1 MLTQRAVV
9 QVIMRMVDCPFPP
22 IQPPGNNSDKSEES
36 VGEETVNEDGSA
48 HLSSGTTHAVSG
60 ALASSSE
67 ATVLEDYTGCL
78 GLLPQ
83 TATEQPT
90 TCDKTNQRTKPE
102 LFSDVMSHFNL
113 QPRIV
118 LEPITSECKYWSSVS
133 GGLKSGRSERS
144 GFDHEQTSC
153 SVLVNAVEDEMV
165 DAVEDEIVGSNL
177 CIKPVE
183 SSGHGIQN
191 KSEICHSVVPETEIV
206 SVEVGSPQS
215 YSQSEVELDK
225 LDKFGG
231 PLADESSEL
240 NNTESQQKEDHD
252 CYFLGVSEKTAI
264 DQLPLIIIDDELEQ
278 SNAKTAAEHS
288 PSECGRTKCDSKCDC
303 NSISAMKL
311 TVMPQTSDLES
322 LFKETSSGSMQK
334 KIDSELVCLVLSDV
348 EDNVDEDVLNPK
360 KTASVPRIQN
370 EQLDVCNKPGGN
382 PSSDSNFSAP
392 DATESII
399 KTDEST
405 CIHAKSVDGASKHTD
420 VKVVTSERND
430 QSISNDPLTRDQ
442 IASVTIRQTKDNPMS
457 SMEEICQTS
466 DTVFANQASQT
477 EVNVDKKPLDME
489 IVNDDER
496 KNMNLGVNNQVC
508 NSSRLESMLETPK

>member
-9 QVIMRMVDCPFPP
+9 QVIMVDCPFPP
-22 IQPPGNNSDKSEES
+22 IQPPENNSDKSEES

-48 HLSSGTTHAVSG
+48 HLSSGTTDAASG
-60 ALASSSE
+60 ALASGST
-67 ATVLEDYTGCL
+67 ATVLEDYAGDL

-83 TATEQPT
+83 TVIEQPT
-90 TCDKTNQRTKPE
+90 TCNKSNQRTKP
-102 LFSDVMSHFNL
+102 SDIMSHFNL

-144 GFDHEQTSC
+144 GVDHEQTSC
-153 SVLVNAVEDEMV
+153 SVLA
-165 DAVEDEIVGSNL
+165 DAVEDEIVDSNL
-177 CIKPVE
+177 CIMPAE

-191 KSEICHSVVPETEIV
+191 KSEICHSVVSETEIV
-206 SVEVGSPQS
+206 SVEVGSPQC
-215 YSQSEVELDK
+215 YSQSEAE

-231 PLADESSEL
+231 LLADESSEL

-252 CYFLGVSEKTAI
+252 CYFFGVSEKTSI

-278 SNAKTAAEHS
+278 LNARTAAEHS
-288 PSECGRTKCDSKCDC
+288 PTECGKTKCDSKCDC

-322 LFKETSSGSMQK
+322 LFKETSSGIMQK
-334 KIDSELVCLVLSDV
+334 KTDSDLVCVVLSDL

-360 KTASVPRIQN
+360 RNASVPRIQN
-370 EQLDVCNKPGGN
+370 EQLDVCNKPGEN

-392 DATESII
+392 DATESI
-399 KTDEST
+399 KTEST
-405 CIHAKSVDGASKHTD
+405 RIHAKSVDGASKHTD
-420 VKVVTSERND
+420 AEVVTSERND

-442 IASVTIRQTKDNPMS
+442 IASIRQTEDNPMS
-457 SMEEICQTS
+457 SMEEILCQTF
-466 DTVFANQASQT
+466 DMVFANRASQT
-477 EVNVDKKPLDME
+477 EVNVDMKPPDME
-489 IVNDDER
+489 IVNDNER
-496 KNMNLGVNNQVC
+496 KNTNLGVNNQVC
-508 NSSRLESMLETPK
+508 NSSRLESTIETQK

>member
-9 QVIMRMVDCPFPP
+9 QVIMRVVDCPFPP

-36 VGEETVNEDGSA
+36 VGEEMVNEDGSA
-48 HLSSGTTHAVSG
+48 HLSSGTTHAASG
-60 ALASSSE
+60 ALASSSK
-67 ATVLEDYTGCL
+67 ATVLEDCTGGH

-83 TATEQPT
+83 TVIEQPT
-90 TCDKTNQRTKPE
+90 TCNKSNQRTKPE
-102 LFSDVMSHFNL
+102 LFSDILSHFNL

-144 GFDHEQTSC
+144 GFDHKQTLC
-153 SVLVNAVEDEMV
+153 SVLADAVEEEMV

-177 CIKPVE
+177 CIMPVE
-183 SSGHGIQN
+183 SSGDGIQN

-206 SVEVGSPQS
+206 SVEVGSPQC

-225 LDKFGG
+225 FGG
-231 PLADESSEL
+231 PPADESSEL

-264 DQLPLIIIDDELEQ
+264 DQLPLILIDDELEQ
-278 SNAKTAAEHS
+278 LNARTAAEHS
-288 PSECGRTKCDSKCDC
+288 PSECGRTNCDSKCDC

-311 TVMPQTSDLES
+311 TVMPQTSGLES
-322 LFKETSSGSMQK
+322 LFKETSTGSMQK
-334 KIDSELVCLVLSDV
+334 KTDSELVCVVLSDV

-360 KTASVPRIQN
+360 KTASVPRIQT
-370 EQLDVCNKPGGN
+370 EQLDVCNKPGEN

-405 CIHAKSVDGASKHTD
+405 CIHAKSVDCASKHTD
-420 VKVVTSERND
+420 VEVVTSERND
-430 QSISNDPLTRDQ
+430 QRISNDPLTTDQ
-442 IASVTIRQTKDNPMS
+442 IASITINQTEDNSMS
-457 SMEEICQTS
+457 SMEEMSCQTS
-466 DTVFANQASQT
+466 DMVFVNQASQT
-477 EVNVDKKPLDME
+477 EVNADMKPLDME

-508 NSSRLESMLETPK
+508 NSSRLESTIETQK